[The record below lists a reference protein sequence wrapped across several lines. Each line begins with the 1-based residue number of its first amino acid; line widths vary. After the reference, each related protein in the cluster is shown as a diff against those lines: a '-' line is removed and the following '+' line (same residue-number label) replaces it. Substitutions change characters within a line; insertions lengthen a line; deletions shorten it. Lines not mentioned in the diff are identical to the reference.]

1 MENLLEELPKLA
13 KGSREREKHRIS
25 VDFATPWTWE
35 FFESVSLETISPFL
49 SSGLGL
55 SDDSDDESVVY
66 EQSSY
71 LTKADKNEIAIMN
84 ADEVAKLL
92 PDHTEK
98 LATHQQDQM
107 ATLTKVL
114 QQSNET
120 PKFLHANSVSM
131 PKYLGQSTED
141 GNEFLLN

>member
-1 MENLLEELPKLA
+1 M
-13 KGSREREKHRIS
+13 
-25 VDFATPWTWE
+25 
-35 FFESVSLETISPFL
+35 
-49 SSGLGL
+49 
-55 SDDSDDESVVY
+55 VY

-120 PKFLHANSVSM
+120 PKFLHGNSVSM

-141 GNEFLLN
+141 GNEFLLNKNRTAQFFQLSNRRKAEKLPLHLTGKANIWFNTMPGLTGKILTTFAQP